1 MAETQNIEYKSS
13 WRDEF
18 LRWICGFA
26 NAQGGTLYIGKDDN
40 GHVVGVNEAKKLLE
54 ELPNKIRTTMGI
66 VADVSLMTENEK
78 DSIIISVQ
86 PYPFPISYHGKYY
99 LRSGA
104 TNQELTG
111 NALDEFML
119 RKQGKTWDSVPVPFV
134 KIEDLDKETFTLFR
148 KKALESKR
156 LSDEDL
162 TMDDQTLLKNLMLTE
177 NEYLKRA
184 AILLFHKNP
193 EQFVFGSYVKIGF
206 FEDAEILYQDEF
218 HGSLLS
224 TIDKIM
230 ETIRL
235 KYLKGWISYVG
246 ISRIETYTVPFPAIR
261 EAVLN
266 AIVHKDYSSGVPIQ
280 IRIYEDKIQISNTGH
295 LPVEL
300 TAETMLQ
307 SNTSRPHNPLIAN
320 TFFRCGFIE
329 SWGRGID
336 KMNKACIADGL
347 QSPVYQTISD
357 SVIIKFEG
365 HKPEE
370 FIDEKTGRPKSWTN
384 EEAKEKEFEIQ
395 QKIERINS
403 IFEHVNWK
411 NDTVKWKND
420 PINRGNEPINRGDDT
435 INRGNDTVNKGN
447 ERVKNELQ
455 ILYAIIEDNPLI
467 KISSIGKINKKSNIT
482 NKRYLKILKDNNLI
496 EYIGSNKVGGYKV
509 VEDIAN
515 SVH

>member
-1 MAETQNIEYKSS
+1 MLESQNIEYKSV
-13 WRDEF
+13 WKDDY
-18 LRWICGFA
+18 LKWLCGFA
-26 NAQGGTLYIGKDDN
+26 NANGGVLYIGKNDC
-40 GHVVGVNEAKKLLE
+40 GEIVGVEDAKKLLE
-54 ELPNKIRTTMGI
+54 ELPNKIRTTMGM
-66 VADVSLMTENEK
+66 VADVSLMTEREK
-78 DSIIISVQ
+78 DCIIIEIQ
-86 PYPFPISYHGKYY
+86 QYPSPISYHGKYY

-134 KIEDLDKETFTLFR
+134 KIDDLDKETFRLFR
-148 KKALESKR
+148 KKAVESKR

-162 TMDDQTLLKNLMLTE
+162 SMDDQTLLKNLMLTE
-177 NEYLKRA
+177 NEYLRRST
-184 AILLFHKNP
+184 ILLFHKNP

-206 FEDAEILYQDEF
+206 FEGPEILYQDEI

-224 TIDKIM
+224 MIDKIM

-235 KYLKGWISYVG
+235 KYLKAWISYVG
-246 ISRIETYTVPFPAIR
+246 ISRIETYTVPLPAIR

-336 KMNKACIADGL
+336 KMNKACMEEGL

-365 HKPEE
+365 HKPEK
-370 FIDEKTGRPKSWTN
+370 FIDKKTGSPKYWIN
-384 EEAKEKEFEIQ
+384 DEEKEKEFEI
-395 QKIERINS
+395 NDP
-403 IFEHVNWK
+403 VNL
-411 NDTVKWKND
+411 KND
-420 PINRGNEPINRGDDT
+420 PVNSQNDPVKDIFDPVNSQNER
-435 INRGNDTVNKGN
+435 VNEVFERVNIEN
-447 ERVKNELQ
+447 ERVKKDLIQ
-455 ILYAIIEDNPLI
+455 IYSFIEQNPFVKTALI
-467 KISSIGKINKKSNIT
+467 EKCINKSNKTI
-482 NKRYLKILKDNNLI
+482 KRYLKILKDSNLV
-496 EYIGSNKVGGYKV
+496 EYIGSDKNGGYKIV
-509 VEDIAN
+509 V
-515 SVH
+515 H

>member
-1 MAETQNIEYKSS
+1 MSETQNTEYKSV
-13 WRDEF
+13 WKDEY
-18 LRWICGFA
+18 LKWLCGFA
-26 NAQGGTLYIGKDDN
+26 NANGGVLCIGKNDC
-40 GHVVGVNEAKKLLE
+40 GEIVGVKDTKKLLE
-54 ELPNKIRTTMGI
+54 ELPNKIRTTMGM
-66 VADVSLMTENEK
+66 VADVSLMTENKK
-78 DSIIISVQ
+78 DCIIITIQ
-86 PYPFPISYHGKYY
+86 PYPSPISYHGKYY

-134 KIEDLDKETFTLFR
+134 KIEDLDKETFSLFR
-148 KKALESKR
+148 KKAVESKR

-162 TMDDQTLLKNLMLTE
+162 TMDDQTLLKNLILTE
-177 NEYLKRA
+177 NEYMRRA

-206 FEDAEILYQDEF
+206 FEDSEILYQDEF

-224 TIDKIM
+224 MTDKIM

-246 ISRIETYTVPFPAIR
+246 ISRIETYTVPLPAIR

-365 HKPEE
+365 HKPEK
-370 FIDEKTGRPKSWTN
+370 FIDKETGSPKYWNDS
-384 EEAKEKEFEIQ
+384 EEQEKEFEIK
-395 QKIERINS
+395 QKIERINN
-403 IFEHVNWK
+403 IFERVNWQNERVNDENERVNEK
-411 NDTVKWKND
+411 NERV
-420 PINRGNEPINRGDDT
+420 
-435 INRGNDTVNKGN
+435 N

-455 ILYAIIEDNPLI
+455 ILYSIIEDNPLI
-467 KISSIGKINKKSNIT
+467 KISSIEKINKKSNAT
-482 NKRYLKILKDNNLI
+482 NRRYLKILKDNNLI
-496 EYIGSNKVGGYKV
+496 EFIGSNKTGGYKIV
-509 VEDIAN
+509 VN
-515 SVH
+515 

>member
-1 MAETQNIEYKSS
+1 MSESQNVEYKSS

-40 GHVVGVNEAKKLLE
+40 GNVVGVKDAKKLLE

-66 VADVSLMTENEK
+66 VADVSLLTEHEK
-78 DSIIISVQ
+78 DFITITIL
-86 PYPFPISYHGKYY
+86 PYPSPISYHGKYY

-119 RKQGKTWDSVPVPFV
+119 RKQGKTWDSVPIPFV
-134 KIEDLDKETFTLFR
+134 KIEDLDKETFLLFR
-148 KKALESKR
+148 KKAVESKR
-156 LSDEDL
+156 LTDENL
-162 TMDDQTLLKNLMLTE
+162 SMDDQTLLKNLMLTE
-177 NEYLKRA
+177 NEYIKRA

-224 TIDKIM
+224 IIDKIM

-246 ISRIETYTVPFPAIR
+246 ISRIETYTVPLSAIR

-295 LPVEL
+295 LPAEL

-336 KMNKACIADGL
+336 KMDKACIADGL

-370 FIDEKTGRPKSWTN
+370 FIDKKTGSAKYWKN
-384 EEAKEKEFEIQ
+384 YEEKEKEFEIE
-395 QKIERINS
+395 QKIERINTV
-403 IFEHVNWK
+403 FERVNWK
-411 NDTVKWKND
+411 NERV
-420 PINRGNEPINRGDDT
+420 
-435 INRGNDTVNKGN
+435 N
-447 ERVKNELQ
+447 ERVKKELQ
-455 ILYAIIEDNPLI
+455 ILYSIIEDNPLI
-467 KISSIGKINKKSNIT
+467 KISAIEELNKKSNAT
-482 NKRYLKILKDNNLI
+482 NRRYLKILKDNNLI
-496 EYIGSNKVGGYKV
+496 EYLGSDKSGGYRV
-509 VEDIAN
+509 AVN
-515 SVH
+515 

>member
-1 MAETQNIEYKSS
+1 MSETQNIEYKSI
-13 WRDEF
+13 WKDDY
-18 LRWICGFA
+18 LKWLCGFA
-26 NAQGGTLYIGKDDN
+26 NANGGVLYVGKNDC
-40 GHVVGVNEAKKLLE
+40 GETVGLKDTKKLME

-66 VADVSLMTENEK
+66 VADVSLVTENEK
-78 DSIIISVQ
+78 DCIVIEVQ
-86 PYPFPISYHGKYY
+86 PYPSPISYHGKYY

-134 KIEDLDKETFTLFR
+134 KIEDLDKEAFSLFR
-148 KKALESKR
+148 KKAIESKR

-162 TMDDQTLLKNLMLTE
+162 AMDDQTLLKNLMLIE
-177 NEYLKRA
+177 NEYLKRS
-184 AILLFHKNP
+184 AILLFYKNP

-206 FEDAEILYQDEF
+206 FEDPEILYQDEI

-224 TIDKIM
+224 MIDKIM

-235 KYLKGWISYVG
+235 KYLKAWISYVG
-246 ISRIETYTVPFPAIR
+246 ISRIETYTVPLPAIR

-336 KMNKACIADGL
+336 KMNKACIAEGL

-357 SVIIKFEG
+357 SVIVKFEG

-370 FIDEKTGRPKSWTN
+370 FIDKRTGSPKYWNNS
-384 EEAKEKEFEIQ
+384 EEKEKEFEIK
-395 QKIERINS
+395 QKIERINTV
-403 IFEHVNWK
+403 FERVNWQSER
-411 NDTVKWKND
+411 V
-420 PINRGNEPINRGDDT
+420 
-435 INRGNDTVNKGN
+435 N
-447 ERVKNELQ
+447 ERVKDELK
-455 ILYAIIEDNPLI
+455 ILYSIVEDNPLI
-467 KISSIGKINKKSNIT
+467 KISSIEQINKKSNAT
-482 NKRYLKILKDNNLI
+482 NRRYLKMLKDNNLI
-496 EYIGSNKVGGYKV
+496 EYVGSDKIGGYKIIV
-509 VEDIAN
+509 Y
-515 SVH
+515 

>member
-1 MAETQNIEYKSS
+1 MPETQNIEYKSV
-13 WRDEF
+13 WKDDY
-18 LRWICGFA
+18 LKWLCGFA
-26 NAQGGTLYIGKDDN
+26 NANGGVLYVGKNDC
-40 GHVVGVNEAKKLLE
+40 GEIVGIEDTKKLLE

-66 VADVSLMTENEK
+66 VADISLITENEK
-78 DSIIISVQ
+78 DCIVIEIQ
-86 PYPFPISYHGKYY
+86 PYPSPISYHGKYY

-134 KIEDLDKETFTLFR
+134 KIEDLDKESFNLFR
-148 KKALESKR
+148 EKAVASKR

-162 TMDDQTLLKNLMLTE
+162 AMDDQIVLKNLMLTE
-177 NEYLKRA
+177 NEYLRRS

-206 FEDAEILYQDEF
+206 FEGPEILYQDEI
-218 HGSLLS
+218 HGSLIS
-224 TIDKIM
+224 MVDRII

-246 ISRIETYTVPFPAIR
+246 ISRIETYTVPLPAIR

-295 LPVEL
+295 LPAEL

-336 KMNKACIADGL
+336 KMNKACIAEGL

-357 SVIIKFEG
+357 SVILTFEG

-370 FIDEKTGRPKSWTN
+370 FIDKETGTQKYWKNIGGEKT
-384 EEAKEKEFEIQ
+384 E
-395 QKIERINS
+395 
-403 IFEHVNWK
+403 
-411 NDTVKWKND
+411 NDTVKT
-420 PINRGNEPINRGDDT
+420 E
-435 INRGNDTVNKGN
+435 NDTVKLENDTVKLENDTVKLENDTVKDIFERVNIKN
-447 ERVKNELQ
+447 ERVKNELMQ
-455 ILYAIIEDNPLI
+455 IYSFIEKNPLVKVI
-467 KISSIGKINKKSNIT
+467 AIEKFNKRGIAT
-482 NKRYLKILKDNNLI
+482 VKRYLKILKDNNLI
-496 EYIGSNKVGGYKV
+496 EYIGSDKIGGYKIV
-509 VEDIAN
+509 VN
-515 SVH
+515 